1 MSDKFQT
8 LLPELYKA
16 FLETILMSSIAI
28 TLSVLIG
35 LPLGILLYLTRNQ
48 LLLPNGPLNS
58 ILGFIVNIIRSFPF
72 IILMVAILPFATKI
86 VGQSHG
92 PYVASVA
99 LTLAAVPLFAR
110 LIETSLKEVDKGV
123 IEACVATG
131 ASLKQIIMDVL
142 IPESMSG
149 IFQAITLAIISILAY
164 SATAGVIGVGGI
176 GDLAI
181 RYGYYRYDNVTM
193 IVTVIILIILV
204 QLIQITGDFISKRV
218 DKR

>member
-1 MSDKFQT
+1 MSDTFQT
-8 LLPELYKA
+8 LLPELYIA

-28 TLSVLIG
+28 TLSVIIG

-48 LLLPNGPLNS
+48 LLLPNGLLNS
-58 ILGFIVNIIRSFPF
+58 IVGFIVNIIRSFPF
-72 IILMVAILPFATKI
+72 IILMVAILPFAAKI

-99 LTLAAVPLFAR
+99 LTLAAVPLLAR

-149 IFQAITLAIISILAY
+149 IFQAITLSIISILAY
-164 SATAGVIGVGGI
+164 SATAGVIGGGGI

-193 IVTVIILIILV
+193 IVTVIILILLV
-204 QLIQITGDFISKRV
+204 QLIQLSGDFISKRV